1 MTLIK
6 SISGI
11 RGIIG
16 GRPGEG
22 LSPVDIIKFTA
33 AYSEWILR
41 SKTGKRCRLILGR
54 DARPTGEVISRLVSG
69 TIASMGI
76 DVIDLGLAT
85 TPTVEIA
92 VTGEEADG
100 GIIITASHN
109 PVQWNALKLLN
120 DKGEFISAAD
130 GEQIL
135 EIAANMDYS
144 FAGYEKTGSISKN
157 KDYHTKHVDLVLA
170 MPGVNIEKIRSRDFT
185 VAVDCV
191 NSVGGLVLPELL
203 EKLGVKKV
211 VELYTSPT
219 GLFPHNPE
227 PLPGNLK
234 ALSSAVLDNNAD
246 VGFVVDPDVDRLAVI
261 SEDGTSFN
269 EEYTLVACADYIL
282 SKKGGD
288 TVSNMSSS
296 RALRDVTEKHGG
308 RWHASAVGEVNV
320 VAKMKEVNAV
330 IGGEGN
336 GGVIYPPLHYG
347 RDALAGIALFL
358 SLLAESG
365 KSCSELRNTY
375 PSYVISKNRLELHR
389 GIDPDL
395 IIKEIE
401 KELSDD
407 VANREDGLLME
418 NEKGWVQVRKSN
430 TEPILRIY
438 SEGRTK
444 EDADKLA
451 GQIIKI
457 VKKHT

>member
-41 SKTGKRCRLILGR
+41 SKADKRCRLILGR

-69 TIASMGI
+69 TIASMGV

-92 VTGEEADG
+92 VTGEKADG

-135 EIAANMDYS
+135 EIAENMDYS
-144 FAGYEKTGSISKN
+144 FAGYEQTGSISQN
-157 KDYHTKHVDLVLA
+157 KGYHAKHIELVLA
-170 MPGVNIEKIRSRDFT
+170 MPGINVEKIKSRGFT

-203 EKLGVKKV
+203 EKLGVSKV
-211 VELYTSPT
+211 VELYTRPT
-219 GLFPHNPE
+219 GIFPHNPE
-227 PLPGNLK
+227 PLPENLRD
-234 ALSSAVLDNNAD
+234 LSAAVLSNNAD

-269 EEYTLVACADYIL
+269 EEYTIVACADYIL

-296 RALRDVTEKHGG
+296 RALRDITENHGG

-330 IGGEGN
+330 LGGEGN

-347 RDALAGIALFL
+347 RDALAGIAIFL
-358 SLLAESG
+358 SLMAESG
-365 KSCSELRNTY
+365 KSCSELRKAY
-375 PSYVISKNRLELHR
+375 PSYVISKNRVELSE
-389 GIDPDL
+389 DSDADL
-395 IIKEIE
+395 IIKEIDR
-401 KELSDD
+401 ELSGE
-407 VANREDGLLME
+407 VVSREDGLLLE
-418 NEKGWVQVRKSN
+418 NKTGWVQVRKSN

-444 EDADKLA
+444 EDADNLA
-451 GQIIKI
+451 ARIIKI
-457 VKKHT
+457 VKKQV